1 MLLCDCVLHVCF
13 MSYDPSAMPPM
24 LLFWI
29 LVRPPCLYF
38 VLRLVWKSVFS
49 GYFDISVGTR
59 PCKCVPLPVF
69 SIQICPF
76 SLSPFCFLP
85 CLQRGI
91 FVTLRAGFELVCLVG
106 RVTWKFCERIIISGC
121 CSSFEFIETACEQ
134 PNPPILTLPPPLSVD
149 VAVLPTPSRGR
160 DTNLSHVRSI
170 SSQCITTA
178 TQVVRVQ

>member
-24 LLFWI
+24 LLLWI

-38 VLRLVWKSVFS
+38 VLRLVWKSVFFWVLWHLC
-49 GYFDISVGTR
+49 GYKTM
-59 PCKCVPLPVF
+59 
-69 SIQICPF
+69 QMCPSACF
-76 SLSPFCFLP
+76 QHSDLSLLSPFCFLP

-91 FVTLRAGFELVCLVG
+91 FVTLCAGFELVCLVG
-106 RVTWKFCERIIISGC
+106 RATWKFCERIIISGC
-121 CSSFEFIETACEQ
+121 CSSFEFIKTACEQ

-160 DTNLSHVRSI
+160 DTNLSHFRSI

-178 TQVVRVQ
+178 TQAVRVQ